1 MFIRRQRIII
11 IKNRLPKKQVN
22 EELQWLGDS
31 LGLFNLRDKDKSCFR
46 VFLELIKAA
55 KQGKSMT
62 SDDVAEKLGL
72 SRGTVIHHINK
83 MMDSGIIIHMDNR
96 YMLRVDNLTQLILEL
111 RKDIDRTID
120 DMKEIAGDIDRW
132 LEL

>member
-1 MFIRRQRIII
+1 MFIQRQRIII

-55 KQGKSMT
+55 KQSKSLT

-83 MMDSGIIIHMDNR
+83 MMESGIIIHTDNR